1 MFWPYEYW
9 DLLDDTFDA
18 YSYDAFWPS
27 AYPDIYSGMFGDH
40 AVSAYAAVRAN
51 APLRR
56 DAAYERCGVAAL
68 TAWPVEQIAQA
79 LRINEA
85 QRAELLALEDV
96 AGQGV
101 DLFTAWCTQKMPGTP
116 LERVRETHARLSAVL
131 RGVEMM
137 RPVLARFYASLSDTQ
152 KAQLDAFASAET
164 DKGEQS
170 HAAAVACSDRSA
182 RPPALPVERIER
194 ELQTNASQRAALRDF
209 QSAILQARDM
219 LQMQCPSQERSTLA
233 GRFEQT
239 WTRLNSLLR
248 AVELVEPA
256 LAIFYGLLEDEQ
268 KKSFNRIA
276 QRRE

>member
-1 MFWPYEYW
+1 
-9 DLLDDTFDA
+9 
-18 YSYDAFWPS
+18 
-27 AYPDIYSGMFGDH
+27 
-40 AVSAYAAVRAN
+40 
-51 APLRR
+51 
-56 DAAYERCGVAAL
+56 
-68 TAWPVEQIAQA
+68 
-79 LRINEA
+79 
-85 QRAELLALEDV
+85 LEDV
-96 AGQGV
+96 AGQAL
-101 DLFTAWCTQKMPGTP
+101 DLFNAWCTQKIPGTP

-170 HAAAVACSDRSA
+170 HAAAVACSGQPPRA
-182 RPPALPVERIER
+182 PALPVGRIER
-194 ELQTNASQRAALRDF
+194 ELQANATQRAALRDF

-219 LQMQCPSQERSTLA
+219 LQMRCPSEERSTLA

-239 WTRLNSLLR
+239 WTRLNSLVR

-256 LAIFYGLLEDEQ
+256 LATFYGLLEDDQ
-268 KKSFNRIA
+268 KTRFNRIA